1 MELALS
7 CDLTVASTCAMFGE
21 PEVSIASGIVVL
33 NLPWLTGPKLAKEIL
48 FCADKRIPAQRIY
61 EMGLINRVV
70 EKEDLESKG
79 MEFAETI
86 AANDMMSVAI
96 TKKAINKTLEISG
109 MRTALADASE
119 ANMLLE
125 TTDYDE
131 KSDFYD
137 VLKKDGIKAALEW
150 RRKLVFGKSD

>member
-1 MELALS
+1 
-7 CDLTVASTCAMFGE
+7 
-21 PEVSIASGIVVL
+21 
-33 NLPWLTGPKLAKEIL
+33 
-48 FCADKRIPAQRIY
+48 
-61 EMGLINRVV
+61 
-70 EKEDLESKG
+70 

>member
-1 MELALS
+1 
-7 CDLTVASTCAMFGE
+7 
-21 PEVSIASGIVVL
+21 
-33 NLPWLTGPKLAKEIL
+33 
-48 FCADKRIPAQRIY
+48 
-61 EMGLINRVV
+61 MGLINRVV

>member
-1 MELALS
+1 MLS
-7 CDLTVASTCAMFGE
+7 V
-21 PEVSIASGIVVL
+21 
-33 NLPWLTGPKLAKEIL
+33 TG
-48 FCADKRIPAQRIY
+48 
-61 EMGLINRVV
+61 V
-70 EKEDLESKG
+70 EKEDLESTG